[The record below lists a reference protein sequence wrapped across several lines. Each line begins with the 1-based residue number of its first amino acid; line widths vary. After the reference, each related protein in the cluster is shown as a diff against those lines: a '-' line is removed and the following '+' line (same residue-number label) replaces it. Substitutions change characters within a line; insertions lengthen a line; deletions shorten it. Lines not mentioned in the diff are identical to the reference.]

1 MKDAGK
7 RNKEWMYVGSK
18 TCGFLGQILK
28 CKKETKLENEG
39 ESGAIQL
46 ERHQTKEKRKE
57 EEKER

>member
-1 MKDAGK
+1 MEDAGK

-39 ESGAIQL
+39 ESG
-46 ERHQTKEKRKE
+46 
-57 EEKER
+57 